1 MSSNSKSKSKL
12 RNNLDSIKSD
22 VDNLL
27 KDIDTPD
34 DKMFQHPANTFS
46 SNDKIFQRSMNTEIV
61 ANGYNDPSNL
71 YRTNMNSTGV
81 NSLRVQRDMQAFDE
95 QNRNMNNPQGDNRN
109 FLYPNSE
116 VNNPGNLRDAYI
128 QNGNGTPFKNASI
141 RGSTP
146 PYDVLMSTSDKNRLR
161 EQSRD
166 RTTERRINNEDR
178 ERNLN
183 KQQSE
188 RANYYPN
195 NEIRDYDVGKDQRS
209 VLYPNSTVNE
219 YGNERDKMILDNNR
233 NNNFPISGDSGAV
246 PSIQR
251 APLNPRMV
259 SGDPS
264 VAASFQNS
272 SQRNSFNPRQ
282 PTGDVFAHNNQRD
295 RIPIN
300 PKENYRGSDFQSTPY
315 NQLDTEVNYDKRKD
329 LVNNGETNYPSGTV
343 FSHNAQRDRV
353 PIDPLN
359 VYRSSDYQSTPYNQ
373 LDIDVDHVPQVARVN
388 ATSAYI
394 LNREFEVVNDNRTSQ
409 GEKDEVTMIHPP
421 YTPLDKFNKSDVVF
435 KNINETKPQVDVLNE
450 YIVNIDSADRNIT
463 FFPNP
468 FKMRVLFNAGND
480 VGINGSPD
488 LKILKDFENIKY
500 LRLETA
506 TFPRYYSLLLT
517 SCTGATSNVGDLTEQ
532 DIVHTI
538 ISHIDG
544 THGDT
549 SANFLTF
556 ILALVIPTNYVVNYV
571 AYVPYVLT
579 VTIYVTYTSPDTNK
593 SEVISYVYKY
603 SGTNDDTF
611 KITRNG
617 NDLADASNVFY
628 TNEKKIINDIK
639 SEIIT
644 HTSEANFTTFI
655 TDYNNNSLPEYYS
668 LLTKASYNNPTYIN
682 AKFTII
688 NSNVIPSVS
697 IAYELVYNGSIGDTI
712 TNRYIVD
719 TTKDL
724 STDRYTMLNID
735 EITDNTQSST
745 SGKNQYN
752 YLYPDYITTNYF
764 YGDNHFVDK
773 IYKNTK
779 LGMIKN
785 LTMQLSDSFGNLI
798 KGGKYIDTT
807 ITTGKSCTCEDT
819 PNIYNCSCNYIR
831 HPYYRNFQLTL
842 MFKVGC
848 YESEIDKKI
857 FY

>member
-61 ANGYNDPSNL
+61 ANGYKDPSDL
-71 YRTNMNSTGV
+71 YRTNMNSTGN
-81 NSLRVQRDMQAFDE
+81 NSVRVQRDMHAFDE
-95 QNRNMNNPQGDNRN
+95 QNRRLVNPQDDNRN
-109 FLYPNSE
+109 FLFPNSE
-116 VNNPGNLRDAYI
+116 INNSGNLRDAYI

-146 PYDVLMSTSDKNRLR
+146 PYDVLMSPADRNRLR

-166 RTTERRINNEDR
+166 RTTERRINNEER
-178 ERNLN
+178 EKELN
-183 KQQSE
+183 KTQSD
-188 RANYYPN
+188 RYNFYPN

-209 VLYPNSTVNE
+209 VLYPNSTANE
-219 YGNERDKMILDNNR
+219 YGNERDKIILDNNR
-233 NNNFPISGDSGAV
+233 NNNFPIGGDDDV
-246 PSIQR
+246 IPSQR
-251 APLNPRMV
+251 QLLNSRMI

-272 SQRNSFNPRQ
+272 SQRNSFNSRPS
-282 PTGDVFAHNNQRD
+282 TGDVFMHNNQRD
-295 RIPIN
+295 RVPIN
-300 PKENYRGSDFQSTPY
+300 PKENYRGSDFQSNSY
-315 NQLDTEVNYDKRKD
+315 NQLDTEATYNTRKD
-329 LVNNGETNYPSGTV
+329 LVNNGEINYHTGAV

-359 VYRSSDYQSTPYNQ
+359 VYRSSDYQSTPFNQ
-373 LDIDVDHVPQVARVN
+373 LDIDVDHVPRVAQVN

-394 LNREFEVVNDNRTSQ
+394 LNREFEVVNDNKTTRD
-409 GEKDEVTMIHPP
+409 EKDEVTMIHPP
-421 YTPLDKFNKSDVVF
+421 YTPLDKFNKSNVIF
-435 KNINETKPQVDVLNE
+435 KNVNESKPQVDVLNE
-450 YIVNIDSADRNIT
+450 YIINIDSADRNIT
-463 FFPNP
+463 YYPNP
-468 FKMRVLFNAGND
+468 FKMRVLFNAGSNF
-480 VGINGSPD
+480 GASANAD

-506 TFPRYYSLLLT
+506 TFPRYYSLVFTT
-517 SCTGATSNVGDLTEQ
+517 STGSTSNVGDLNEKN
-532 DIVHTI
+532 IVNAI
-538 ISHIDG
+538 MNHIDG

-556 ILALVIPTNYVVNYV
+556 ILALTTPTNYVVNYV
-571 AYVPYVLT
+571 AYVPYILT

-593 SEVISYVYKY
+593 SEVISYVYTY
-603 SGTNDDTF
+603 SGTNDETF

-617 NDLADASNVFY
+617 NDLADPSNVFHL
-628 TNEKKIINDIK
+628 NEKQIINDIK
-639 SEIIT
+639 NKINT
-644 HTSEANFTTFI
+644 QPTQAAFTTYI
-655 TDYNNNSLPEYYS
+655 TNYQLPEYYS
-668 LLTKASYNNPTYIN
+668 LLTLASYSLSTYIN

-688 NSNVIPSVS
+688 NSSSIPSVS
-697 IAYELVYNGSIGDTI
+697 IAYELAYNGTLAQTI

-807 ITTGKSCTCEDT
+807 ITTGKSCTCDDT
-819 PNIYNCSCNYIR
+819 PNVYNCSCNYIR
-831 HPYYRNFQLTL
+831 HPFYRNFQLTL
-842 MFKVGC
+842 MFKVGV
-848 YESEIDKKI
+848 YETEIDKKI
-857 FY
+857 FF

>member
-27 KDIDTPD
+27 KNIDTPD

-46 SNDKIFQRSMNTEIV
+46 SNDKIFQRSMNTEII
-61 ANGYNDPSNL
+61 ANGYNDPANL
-71 YRTNMNSTGV
+71 YRTNMNSTGN
-81 NSLRVQRDMQAFDE
+81 NSVRVQRDMQAFDE
-95 QNRNMNNPQGDNRN
+95 QNRSMNNPQGDNRN

-116 VNNPGNLRDAYI
+116 TNNPGNLRDVYI

-141 RGSTP
+141 RGNTP
-146 PYDVLMSTSDKNRLR
+146 PYDVLMSSTDKNRLR

-166 RTTERRINNEDR
+166 RTNERKMNNENR
-178 ERNLN
+178 ERDLN

-188 RANYYPN
+188 RVNYYPN
-195 NEIRDYDVGKDQRS
+195 SEIRDYDVGKDQRS

-219 YGNERDKMILDNNR
+219 YGNERNKMILDNNVS
-233 NNNFPISGDSGAV
+233 NNFPIGGDSGAV
-246 PSIQR
+246 SSIQR
-251 APLNPRMV
+251 QPINPRMIE
-259 SGDPS
+259 GDPS
-264 VAASFQNS
+264 LAASFQNS

-282 PTGDVFAHNNQRD
+282 PTGDVFMHNNQRD
-295 RIPIN
+295 RVPIN
-300 PKENYRGSDFQSTPY
+300 PKENYRGSNFQSSPY
-315 NQLDTEVNYDKRKD
+315 NQLDEEVTYDKRKD
-329 LVNNGETNYPSGTV
+329 LVNNGEINYPTGTV

-373 LDIDVDHVPQVARVN
+373 LDVDVDHVPQVARIN

-435 KNINETKPQVDVLNE
+435 KNINETKPQIDVLNE

-463 FFPNP
+463 FYPNP
-468 FKMRVLFNAGND
+468 FKMRVLFNAGSDLGVNA
-480 VGINGSPD
+480 NPD

-506 TFPRYYSLLLT
+506 TFPRYYALALAT
-517 SCTGATSNVGDLTEQ
+517 STGSTSNVGDSNEK
-532 DIVHTI
+532 DIVNAI

-556 ILALVIPTNYVVNYV
+556 ILALTKPTNYVVNYV
-571 AYVPYVLT
+571 AYVPYILT

-617 NDLADASNVFY
+617 DDLANASNIFFS
-628 TNEKKIINDIK
+628 NEKKIINDIK
-639 SEIIT
+639 NEIIT

-655 TDYNNNSLPEYYS
+655 GGYELPEYYS

-688 NSNVIPSVS
+688 NSAVTPSVS
-697 IAYELVYNGSIGDTI
+697 IAYELVYNGTIANTI
-712 TNRYIVD
+712 TNRYVVD

-745 SGKNQYN
+745 SGKSQYN
-752 YLYPDYITTNYF
+752 FLYPDYITTNYF

-807 ITTGKSCTCEDT
+807 ITTGKSCTCDDT
-819 PNIYNCSCNYIR
+819 PNVYNCSCNYIR

>member
-1 MSSNSKSKSKL
+1 M
-12 RNNLDSIKSD
+12 
-22 VDNLL
+22 
-27 KDIDTPD
+27 
-34 DKMFQHPANTFS
+34 
-46 SNDKIFQRSMNTEIV
+46 
-61 ANGYNDPSNL
+61 
-71 YRTNMNSTGV
+71 
-81 NSLRVQRDMQAFDE
+81 
-95 QNRNMNNPQGDNRN
+95 
-109 FLYPNSE
+109 
-116 VNNPGNLRDAYI
+116 
-128 QNGNGTPFKNASI
+128 
-141 RGSTP
+141 
-146 PYDVLMSTSDKNRLR
+146 
-161 EQSRD
+161 
-166 RTTERRINNEDR
+166 
-178 ERNLN
+178 
-183 KQQSE
+183 
-188 RANYYPN
+188 
-195 NEIRDYDVGKDQRS
+195 
-209 VLYPNSTVNE
+209 
-219 YGNERDKMILDNNR
+219 
-233 NNNFPISGDSGAV
+233 
-246 PSIQR
+246 
-251 APLNPRMV
+251 
-259 SGDPS
+259 
-264 VAASFQNS
+264 
-272 SQRNSFNPRQ
+272 
-282 PTGDVFAHNNQRD
+282 
-295 RIPIN
+295 
-300 PKENYRGSDFQSTPY
+300 
-315 NQLDTEVNYDKRKD
+315 
-329 LVNNGETNYPSGTV
+329 
-343 FSHNAQRDRV
+343 
-353 PIDPLN
+353 
-359 VYRSSDYQSTPYNQ
+359 
-373 LDIDVDHVPQVARVN
+373 DIDVDHVPQVARIN

-394 LNREFEVVNDNRTSQ
+394 LNRDFEVVNNNRTSQ

-480 VGINGSPD
+480 VGVNGSPD

-517 SCTGATSNVGDLTEQ
+517 SCTGAISTVGSSNEILIVN
-532 DIVHTI
+532 DIIT
-538 ISHIDG
+538 HIDSNP
-544 THGDT
+544 TET
-549 SANFLTF
+549 SANFLTY
-556 ILALVIPTNYVVNYV
+556 ILTLVGGSIPADHVVNYV

-579 VTIYVTYTSPDTNK
+579 ITIYVTYTAPDTNK

-603 SGTNDDTF
+603 SGSNDDTF

-617 NDLADASNVFY
+617 NDLADPSNVFY
-628 TNEKKIINDIK
+628 SNEKKIINDIK
-639 SEIIT
+639 NEINNQPTQVDFTIFI
-644 HTSEANFTTFI
+644 ANYI
-655 TDYNNNSLPEYYS
+655 LPEYYS
-668 LLTKASYNNPTYIN
+668 LLTLASYNNPTYIN

-688 NSNVIPSVS
+688 NSTATPSVS
-697 IAYELVYNGSIGDTI
+697 IAYELVYDGTVGNTI

-752 YLYPDYITTNYF
+752 FLYPDYITTNYF

-773 IYKNTK
+773 IYKNSK

-785 LTMQLSDSFGNLI
+785 LTMQLSDSFGNLV

-807 ITTGKSCTCEDT
+807 ITTSKSCTCEDT